1 MEIRQL
7 IEGEISNWRM
17 SAAIKLT
24 CRRSIHVKG
33 NYSFMLSRMKY
44 WLDHYK
50 DPDIVGYKKRICQ
63 MIGTISFN
71 LSLNNEDTQTER
83 S

>member
-24 CRRSIHVKG
+24 
-33 NYSFMLSRMKY
+33 YSFMLSRMKY

-50 DPDIVGYKKRICQ
+50 DPYIVGYKKRICQ

>member
-7 IEGEISNWRM
+7 IEDEKRDWRK
-17 SAAIKLT
+17 SSTTKLT
-24 CRRSIHVKG
+24 
-33 NYSFMLSRMKY
+33 YSFMLGRMKF
-44 WLDHYK
+44 WLNHY
-50 DPDIVGYKKRICQ
+50 
-63 MIGTISFN
+63 GTISFN

>member
-7 IEGEISNWRM
+7 IEGEISNWRT
-17 SAAIKLT
+17 SAAMKSTYSLMKLT
-24 CRRSIHVKG
+24 
-33 NYSFMLSRMKY
+33 YSFMLSRMKY
-44 WLDHYK
+44 WLDYYK

-71 LSLNNEDTQTER
+71 LSLNNENIKTKR

>member
-7 IEGEISNWRM
+7 IEDEKRDWRK
-17 SAAIKLT
+17 SSTTKLT
-24 CRRSIHVKG
+24 Y
-33 NYSFMLSRMKY
+33 NFMLDRMKY
-44 WLDHYK
+44 WLNHYK
-50 DPDIVGYKKRICQ
+50 DPYIVGYKKRICQ
-63 MIGTISFN
+63 MIGTISFD